1 MEKLESSIHDLF
13 RWFKEN
19 HMKADPDRSHLL
31 VTTKALTSININS
44 FQITNSTEEKLLG
57 IKFGS
62 ILSFENH
69 VSSLCKEASQKLHAL
84 TKIAN
89 YMNLSKQKAF
99 MKKFVVSQFNYFPL
113 VWRFHSRK
121 LNHVSIAYVRQHLEL
136 PFRIINP
143 RFFIHYKKITL

>member
-1 MEKLESSIHDLF
+1 M
-13 RWFKEN
+13 
-19 HMKADPDRSHLL
+19 
-31 VTTKALTSININS
+31 TTNATSVNING
-44 FQITNSTEEKLLG
+44 FQITNRTEEKLLG
-57 IKFGS
+57 FKFDS
-62 ILSFENH
+62 KLSFENH
-69 VSSLCKEASQKLHAL
+69 VSSLCKKASQKLHTL
-84 TKIAN
+84 TRIVN